1 MDIVVIKR
9 DQILLSPNE
18 QYTVPDEIGKQ
29 LVDRGTA
36 EDITNVVSEMKE
48 AESKPKRKGS
58 A

>member
-18 QYTVPDEIGKQ
+18 QYSVPDGIGQQ

-36 EDITNVVSEMKE
+36 EDISKVVAEMKV
-48 AESKPKRKGS
+48 KGKKVFL
-58 A
+58 